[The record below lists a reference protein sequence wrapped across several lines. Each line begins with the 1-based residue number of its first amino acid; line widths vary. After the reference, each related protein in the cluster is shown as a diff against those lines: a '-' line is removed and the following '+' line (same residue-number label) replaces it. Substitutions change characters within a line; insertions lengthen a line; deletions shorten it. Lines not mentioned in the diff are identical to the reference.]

1 MSIKVASS
9 SKTTCKEISSE
20 LYTSLANAKPKLLV
34 FFTSSTIDPVEFN
47 AELEK
52 LFPGI
57 PAIGCTTAG
66 EIVSGKMLKNSVV
79 MMSLDSDILNDVA
92 IGIVENVNDTNQ
104 IAPVFSQFEKHF
116 GTNMTALDF
125 NTFVG
130 IILIDGLKGA
140 EETIMDK
147 IGTLTDVTFIGGSAG
162 DDLAFKQT
170 NVFANGKV
178 YTGAAILALL
188 KVNHGFD
195 TIKTQSFT
203 ITDKVLVA
211 TKVDEKNRIVHEFNN
226 KPATEAYAELL
237 GFSVNEL
244 PNHFMQYPVGVI
256 SPDGQPFVRSPQQ
269 VKGSSICFYCNIK
282 AGMELRILKSTDI
295 IDDTRTAIQS
305 KINEIGKIS
314 GIINF
319 HCILRTLEL
328 EQEKLTLQYGDLFKA
343 IPSIGFSTYGEQ
355 YIGHMNQTST
365 MLVFK

>member
-1 MSIKVASS
+1 MSIIVASS
-9 SKTTCKEISSE
+9 SKTTINGISAE
-20 LYTSLANAKPKLLV
+20 LHTSLANANPKLLV
-34 FFTSSTIDPVEFN
+34 FFSSPKIDPIEFN
-47 AELEK
+47 AELKK
-52 LFPGI
+52 LFPDI

-66 EIVSGKMLKNSVV
+66 EIVSGKMMKNSVV
-79 MMSLDSDILNDVA
+79 VMSIGTDVLDDVA

-104 IAPVFSQFEKHF
+104 IIPVFSHFEKHF
-116 GTNMTALDF
+116 KTKMTALDF
-125 NTFVG
+125 STFVG
-130 IILIDGLKGA
+130 IILVDGLKGA
-140 EETIMDK
+140 EESVMDK
-147 IGTLTDVTFIGGSAG
+147 IGTLTDITFIGGSAG

-170 NVFANGKV
+170 KVFANGKV
-178 YTGAAILALL
+178 YTGAAILALM

-195 TIKTQSFT
+195 IIKTQSFN
-203 ITDKVLVA
+203 ITDKVLIA
-211 TKVDEKNRIVHEFNN
+211 TKVDEPNRIVHEFNN

-237 GFSVNEL
+237 GISVSEL
-244 PNHFMQYPVGVI
+244 PNHFMQHPVGMI

-282 AGMELRILKSTDI
+282 AGMELRILESTDI
-295 IDDTRTAIQS
+295 IADTRSAIQS

-328 EQEKLTLQYGDLFKA
+328 EQKNRTEQYGDLFKS

-355 YIGHMNQTST
+355 YIGHINQTST

>member
-1 MSIKVASS
+1 MSIIVASS
-9 SKTTCKEISSE
+9 SKSTIKEISSE
-20 LYTSLANAKPKLLV
+20 LYTSLSNANPKLLV
-34 FFTSSTIDPVEFN
+34 FFASSTIDPIEFN
-47 AELEK
+47 AELK
-52 LFPGI
+52 QRFPDI

-66 EIVSGKMLKNSVV
+66 EIISGKMMKNSVV
-79 MMSLDSDILNDVA
+79 IMSLGSDILDDVA
-92 IGIVENVNDTNQ
+92 IGIVENVNDNNL

-116 GTNMTALDF
+116 KTTMAAMDF
-125 NTFVG
+125 NKFAG
-130 IILIDGLKGA
+130 IILVDGVKGA

-147 IGTLTDVTFIGGSAG
+147 IGTLTDITFIGGSAG

-170 NVFANGKV
+170 SVFANGKV
-178 YTGAAILALL
+178 YTGAAILALM

-195 TIKTQSFT
+195 VIKTQSFN
-203 ITDKVLVA
+203 ITDKILIA
-211 TKVDEKNRIVHEFNN
+211 TNVDEKNRIVHEFNN

-237 GFSVNEL
+237 GITVSEL
-244 PNHFMQYPVGVI
+244 PNHFMQHPVGVI

-282 AGMELRILKSTDI
+282 AGMELRILESTDI
-295 IDDTRTAIQS
+295 IADTRTAIQS
-305 KINEIGKIS
+305 KIKEIGKIS

-328 EQEKLTLQYGDLFKA
+328 EQEKRTEQYGDLFKS

-355 YIGHMNQTST
+355 YIGHINQTST